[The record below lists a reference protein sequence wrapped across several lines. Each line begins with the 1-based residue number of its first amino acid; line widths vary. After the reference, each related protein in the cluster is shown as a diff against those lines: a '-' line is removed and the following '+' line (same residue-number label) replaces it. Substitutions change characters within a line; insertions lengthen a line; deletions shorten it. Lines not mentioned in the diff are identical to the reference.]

1 MTSGR
6 WRCQFLERFCGVG
19 EELGVDFGTGLQPVT
34 PLYYLSPSQTVW
46 EYLRTS
52 SRFNDLIAVSRMC
65 LLALVDGLPDH
76 GGNQC

>member
-1 MTSGR
+1 MS
-6 WRCQFLERFCGVG
+6 QHLSPYPSSSFLR
-19 EELGVDFGTGLQPVT
+19 
-34 PLYYLSPSQTVW
+34 PSQTVW